1 MTLAYAASDVMLPS
15 CTPKYRMSFFT
26 ITPATVF
33 GWGSGPGLFSIAYV
47 FWVFT
52 WSPEKIPKTLNR
64 YITTRR
70 SPRCCRPHSGTQNRM
85 SSA

>member
-15 CTPKYRMSFFT
+15 CTPKYLMFFFT
-26 ITPATVF
+26 ITPATVS
-33 GWGSGPGLFSIAYV
+33 GWGSSPGLFRMAYV

-52 WSPEKIPKTLNR
+52 WSPEKIPKTRSL

-70 SPRCCRPHSGTQNRM
+70 SLRCCRPHPGTQKRM